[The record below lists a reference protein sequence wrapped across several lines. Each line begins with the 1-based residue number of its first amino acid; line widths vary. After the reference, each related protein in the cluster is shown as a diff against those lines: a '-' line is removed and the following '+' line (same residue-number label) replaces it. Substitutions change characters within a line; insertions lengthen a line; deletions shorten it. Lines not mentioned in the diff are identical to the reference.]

1 MGEAT
6 FKITIFGNGGVGKTT
21 LLHRYI
27 TGEFFLDTKVTIGLD
42 IAVKYLNIEGKKIT
56 LQIWDFGGEDRFRFL
71 LPNYARGAF
80 GGIFMYDIT
89 SPNSLRNI
97 DEWLEIFK
105 QEQIKHF
112 QAPLIM
118 VGGKADLEDK
128 RLISKKEANKIVKSY
143 KFSHF
148 FECSAKT
155 GENVETIFD
164 TLVRTIMNKAG
175 LLVN

>member
-6 FKITIFGNGGVGKTT
+6 YKITVFGNGGVGKTT

-42 IAVKYLNIEGKKIT
+42 IAVKYLDIEGTKIT

-71 LPNYARGAF
+71 LPNYTRGAF

-89 SPNSLRNI
+89 RPHSLRNI
-97 DEWLEIFK
+97 NEWLEIFK
-105 QEQIKHF
+105 REQIKKF

-118 VGGKADLEDK
+118 VGGKSDLVNR
-128 RLISKKEANKIVKSY
+128 RLISEKEAKKIAKSY
-143 KFSHF
+143 KISHS

-155 GENVETIFD
+155 GENVQIIFD
-164 TLVRTIMNKAG
+164 TLVRSIMKKAG
-175 LLVN
+175 IL